1 MADQEIEA
9 KFYVRRL
16 AEIEKR
22 LQQLGA
28 NLIQPRTQ
36 ETNWRFD
43 TPQGDLR
50 RDGRALRLRRDQG
63 VHLTYKGQSENQS
76 GALSRREIE
85 FSASD
90 LDSARKFLEALGYD
104 VVFIYEK
111 YRTTYSLSPRPTVI
125 SKSPKGHDIH
135 FMLDELPY
143 GNFVE
148 IEGESDA
155 LEPAAMELGLA
166 WKTAI
171 PASYHVLFERLCET
185 RTLSFRDLTFENFK
199 TIQILPADLGVNP
212 ADE

>member
-9 KFYVRRL
+9 KFFVRRL

-22 LQQLGA
+22 LQQSGA
-28 NLIQPRTQ
+28 HLVHSRTL
-36 ETNWRFD
+36 EMNWRFD
-43 TPQGDLR
+43 TPQGDMR
-50 RDGRALRLRRDQG
+50 RDNRVLRLRRDQD
-63 VHLTYKGQSENQS
+63 VHLTYKDQSEIQS

-90 LDSARKFLEALGYD
+90 FDSARKFLEALGYD

-111 YRTTYSLSPRPTVI
+111 YRTTYSLSPRPTTV
-125 SKSPKGHDIH
+125 SKSSKSQAVQ

-155 LEPAAMELGLA
+155 LEPAAVELGLA

-171 PASYHVLFERLCET
+171 PASYHALFERVREV
-185 RTLSFRDLTFENFK
+185 RTFSFRDLTFENFK
-199 TIQILPADLGVNP
+199 AIQILPVDLGVNP

>member
-9 KFYVRRL
+9 KFYVRNL
-16 AEIEKR
+16 AEIEKH
-22 LQQLGA
+22 LGQLGA
-28 NLIQPRTQ
+28 HLIQSRTH

-63 VHLTYKGQSENQS
+63 IHLTYKGQSENQS

-90 LDSARKFLEALGYD
+90 LDSARKFLEALGYE

-111 YRTTYSLSPRPTVI
+111 YRATYSLSPRSTT
-125 SKSPKGHDIH
+125 SRKSQKGQDILI
-135 FMLDELPY
+135 MLDELPY

-148 IEGESDA
+148 IEGETDA
-155 LEPAAMELGLA
+155 LKPTAAELGLA

-171 PASYHVLFERLCET
+171 PASYHALFERVCEA
-185 RTLSFRDLTFENFK
+185 RALSFRDLTFENFK
-199 TIQILPADLGVNP
+199 EIQILPADLGINP